1 MKSYIISVSLGTGC
15 YRHIR
20 ISAGATLYKLHKA
33 ILNAFNFEDDHAHAF
48 FMDNHY
54 WSSYAA
60 FFSMKMRGDERL
72 TKSSKLE
79 KLGLSKGSVFKYVFD
94 FGDEWRFQCKLLREI
109 EEKTDIPGV
118 VRSVGEAPEQYPD
131 FDEDGEDWD
140 EEEEDGFPGFLP
152 DEAIASLF
160 QSLPIP
166 TATVRNIHT
175 YFEAAARLYG
185 VITLEKLLEIYNSQN
200 DPVEEDV
207 FYVLA
212 EIIRHEKNLFFVLDR
227 HEIDRFL
234 PPQPISQWEIID
246 NHLLLS
252 DLEGYW
258 QLIKGHKG
266 KNYNILPK
274 QELLRYADVNYYP
287 ETIQSLAM
295 KKYLLGRGD
304 LSDPIDIWM
313 GIQTMIECDFTLE
326 EVLNCTAH
334 EGLVFDGIHDIG
346 EFFQLFQ
353 ELNNHTRKQINRGH
367 TPNELFAES
376 VRGRKLADRI
386 SPPGQLSMFDMP
398 VAPLLTKQPSRN
410 APCPCGSG
418 RKYKNCC
425 GKKPS

>member
-33 ILNAFNFEDDHAHAF
+33 ILNAFNFEDDQAHAF

-60 FFSMKMRGDERL
+60 FFSMKMHGDERL
-72 TKSSKLE
+72 TKSYKLE
-79 KLGLSKGSVFKYVFD
+79 KLGLSKGSVFKYIFD

-118 VRSVGEAPEQYPD
+118 VRSVGDAPEQYPD
-131 FDEDGEDWD
+131 FDEDEEEWD
-140 EEEEDGFPGFLP
+140 EEEEDSFPGFLP
-152 DEAIASLF
+152 DDAIASLF

-166 TATVRNIHT
+166 MATVRNIHT

-200 DPVEEDV
+200 EPIAEDV

-212 EIIRHEKNLFFVLDR
+212 EMIRHEKNLFFVLDR
-227 HEIDRFL
+227 HEIDPFI
-234 PPQPISQWEIID
+234 PPQPISQWEVID
-246 NHLLLS
+246 EALLS
-252 DLEGYW
+252 SDSEDYW
-258 QLIKGHKG
+258 QLLKGHEG
-266 KNYNILPK
+266 KTYKILPK
-274 QELLRYADVNYYP
+274 QELLRYADADYYP
-287 ETIQSLAM
+287 ATPQSNAM
-295 KKYLLGRGD
+295 KRYLLGRGD
-304 LSDPIDIWM
+304 LSNPIDLWM
-313 GIQTMIECDFTLE
+313 GIQTMIEIDFRLQ
-326 EVLNCTAH
+326 EVLKQA
-334 EGLVFDGIHDIG
+334 EMYGLTFDKKHDIG
-346 EFFQLFQ
+346 EFAYLFQ

-367 TPNELFAES
+367 TPDELFMES
-376 VRGRKLADRI
+376 FRGRKLADRI

-398 VAPLLTKQPSRN
+398 AAPLPTKQPSRN

-425 GKKPS
+425 GKNLS